1 MFSPHKSDNFDIN
14 ESNQSLLV
22 LALLCLSF
30 ESYLMQCDAHFINY
44 SSQKQ
49 GCALRQG
56 YTVAG
61 RLLASLGFS
70 LPTKDQLETL
80 WPHVNNRWKS
90 WCHSFIYSQ

>member
-22 LALLCLSF
+22 YVLSLSF
-30 ESYLMQCDAHFINY
+30 ESYLIQCDAHFINY

-56 YTVAG
+56 YTVTG

-80 WPHVNNRWKS
+80 
-90 WCHSFIYSQ
+90 